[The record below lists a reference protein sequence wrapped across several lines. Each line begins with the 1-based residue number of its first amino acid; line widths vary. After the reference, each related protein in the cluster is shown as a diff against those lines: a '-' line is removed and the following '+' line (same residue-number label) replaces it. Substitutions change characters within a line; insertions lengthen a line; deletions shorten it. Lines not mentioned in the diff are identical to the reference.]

1 MYLIIYFAILLT
13 CLVHSSLSSSFLA
26 IGTLIMS
33 YLLFALFCDMRINTE
48 GRFYKIIK
56 DISKMSFGIYL
67 IHIFIYDCITIEIFR
82 FFGTYWWI
90 QICVMMINFISA
102 YGVTKAISYFRYSK
116 YLIG

>member
-13 CLVHSSLSSSFLA
+13 CLVHSSLTSSFLA

-67 IHIFIYDCITIEIFR
+67 IHIFIYDCITIDIFR
-82 FFGTYWWI
+82 LYGTYWWI
-90 QICVMMINFISA
+90 QICVMLTNFVLA